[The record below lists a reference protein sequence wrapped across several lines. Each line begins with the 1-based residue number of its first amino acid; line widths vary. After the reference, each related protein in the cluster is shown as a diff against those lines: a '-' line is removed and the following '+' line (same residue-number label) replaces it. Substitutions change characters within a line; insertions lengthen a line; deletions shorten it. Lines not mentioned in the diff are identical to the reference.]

1 MKLRYYYY
9 MKKGGPPTERNIE
22 GKILKILSER
32 IVSTSQ
38 LAKELGIK
46 RYILTGYLEALKN
59 QGKLEFYRVGKSN
72 VYVPKGWKK

>member
-1 MKLRYYYY
+1 